1 MRFRATAHLFAYDH
15 SFPFSANLSTSYFT
29 NRRDR
34 YLYFSAEK
42 TLAQY
47 CFDFMNTVAKF
58 SYKLLPNSTGDFSRV
73 SSPHSY
79 SLEDYTLSWPDSD
92 THPHHINKKAEK
104 AFSQLQALYRRP
116 LPRDNYTTPRAGNTF
131 IIPIIQAGQ
140 FNIREEESIFQLLF
154 RHLGKLTTQR
164 PMMTLT
170 SGYFSLYKPYQDLIL
185 KSPNLDCRIVAAS
198 PKVSFYYGTIILG
211 LRTTFG

>member
-1 MRFRATAHLFAYDH
+1 
-15 SFPFSANLSTSYFT
+15 
-29 NRRDR
+29 
-34 YLYFSAEK
+34 
-42 TLAQY
+42 
-47 CFDFMNTVAKF
+47 MNTVAKF
-58 SYKLLPNSTGDFSRV
+58 SYQLLPNSTSDFSGAS

-79 SLEDYTLSWPDSD
+79 SREDYILSWPDSN
-92 THPHHINKKAEK
+92 THPHHINGKAEK
-104 AFSQLQALYRRP
+104 AFSQLQKFYRRP
-116 LPRDNYTTPRAGNTF
+116 LSRDNNTMPPAGNTL

-164 PMMTLT
+164 PMMNLT

-185 KSPNLDCRIVAAS
+185 QALNLDCRIVAAS
-198 PKVSFYYGTIILG
+198 PKVSFFYYGTIILG

>member
-1 MRFRATAHLFAYDH
+1 M
-15 SFPFSANLSTSYFT
+15 
-29 NRRDR
+29 
-34 YLYFSAEK
+34 K
-42 TLAQY
+42 
-47 CFDFMNTVAKF
+47 TVAKF
-58 SYKLLPNSTGDFSRV
+58 SYQLLPNSASDYSRV

-79 SLEDYTLSWPDSD
+79 SREDYTISWADSD

-104 AFSQLQALYRRP
+104 AFSQLQKLYRQP
-116 LPRDNYTTPRAGNTF
+116 LPRDNYTMPTAGNTF

-164 PMMTLT
+164 PMMNLT

-185 KSPNLDCRIVAAS
+185 QAPNLDCRIVAAS
-198 PKVSFYYGTIILG
+198 PEVSFFYGTIILG

>member
-1 MRFRATAHLFAYDH
+1 M
-15 SFPFSANLSTSYFT
+15 S
-29 NRRDR
+29 
-34 YLYFSAEK
+34 
-42 TLAQY
+42 
-47 CFDFMNTVAKF
+47 TVAKF
-58 SYKLLPNSTGDFSRV
+58 SYQLLPNSASNFSRV

-79 SLEDYTLSWPDSD
+79 SREDYTLSWPDSD

-104 AFSQLQALYRRP
+104 ALSRLQELYRQP
-116 LPRDNYTTPRAGNTF
+116 LPRDNYSIPSAGNTF

-164 PMMTLT
+164 PMMNLT

-185 KSPNLDCRIVAAS
+185 QAPNLDCRIVAAS
-198 PKVSFYYGTIILG
+198 PKVNSFFTAL
-211 LRTTFG
+211 